1 MVILAALCVLAGVF
15 PGFVIDA
22 LAPAVEAL
30 SHGARM
36 PLQSAEPWLTV
47 IPVTASRSSYNGLL
61 LLAFIIVS
69 ASLTA
74 AGIHRFASRA
84 VRRSA
89 AWDCGH
95 PDFSPATQYT
105 GGSFSQPIR
114 RVFGT
119 VVFRVRETVDMPL
132 PGDVR
137 PARQTL
143 ELHDTIWERL
153 YLPIAAGV
161 GIAAERLNRFQF
173 LTIRRYLSLV
183 FGALVVLLLVVAL
196 WQ

>member
-1 MVILAALCVLAGVF
+1 
-15 PGFVIDA
+15 
-22 LAPAVEAL
+22 
-30 SHGARM
+30 M
-36 PLQSAEPWLTV
+36 PLQSVEPWLTV

-61 LLAFIIVS
+61 LLAFIIFS
-69 ASLTA
+69 ASVTA
-74 AGIHRFASRA
+74 AGIHRFASRV

-95 PDFSPATQYT
+95 PDRSPATQYT

-114 RVFGT
+114 RVFGS
-119 VVFRVRETVDMPL
+119 VVFRVSETVDMPL

-143 ELHDTIWERL
+143 LLHDTIWDRL
-153 YLPIAAGV
+153 YMPIAAGV
-161 GIAAERLNRFQF
+161 GIAAERLNHFQF
-173 LTIRRYLSLV
+173 LTIRSYLSLV